1 MPTYFARGVSVRL
14 GAIPLGDTTTAKI
27 ILRKGEAAK
36 QQSALAEKRLL
47 GSKLLKEEQVPFP
60 GDEAAFQLNWLAQA
74 PFMQTRVGS
83 DIYEEEEPGDA
94 QYVSQRTLKALT
106 LHVHLS
112 DQTYVSGLY
121 NQRTS
126 LKIEVFFNGTLA
138 ACLAMPN
145 YDGKSGSKDHHQVFA
160 GTRVDFLAERPWII
174 LPPGV
179 AADGSTAKNNTPPSV
194 EQRWQHIGQALQAEA
209 RERGTDEQGNIP
221 PTAEFLNAL
230 ATTQMPEQVHTMQ
243 RPGGKTFG
251 VIDVVITSGEGRKLT
266 SGVGYLKAP
275 KRMIDES
282 YPFVLRADGRTMQ
295 LRVDAPSKSE
305 SDAEPQD
312 TIDVDAEGDSDP
324 ETQTRT
330 LKA

>member
-36 QQSALAEKRLL
+36 QQFALAEKRLL
-47 GSKLLKEEQVPFP
+47 RSELLKEEQVPFP
-60 GDEAAFQLNWLAQA
+60 GDDAAFQLNWLAKA

-83 DIYEEEEPGDA
+83 DIYEEEAPGDA
-94 QYVSQRTLKALT
+94 QGAPKDVSQLTLKALT
-106 LHVHLS
+106 LHVNLS

-179 AADGSTAKNNTPPSV
+179 AADGSTAKNKP
-194 EQRWQHIGQALQAEA
+194 
-209 RERGTDEQGNIP
+209 
-221 PTAEFLNAL
+221 
-230 ATTQMPEQVHTMQ
+230 
-243 RPGGKTFG
+243 RP
-251 VIDVVITSGEGRKLT
+251 R
-266 SGVGYLKAP
+266 
-275 KRMIDES
+275 
-282 YPFVLRADGRTMQ
+282 
-295 LRVDAPSKSE
+295 
-305 SDAEPQD
+305 
-312 TIDVDAEGDSDP
+312 
-324 ETQTRT
+324 
-330 LKA
+330 